1 MPSVTLRKPDDFHL
15 HLREGKLLEAVLP
28 HSAQTFARTLV
39 MPNLANPIRNARQ
52 AQAYKKIILQTR
64 QQSQSL
70 PNTPS
75 PFQPLMTLFLTEET
89 TLQDFLLDDAEYT
102 LPPLEPSLEPPLE
115 RSVFAGKLYFAT
127 ATTNTQH
134 GVKNLSHLFPLL
146 ERMEKHN
153 LPLSIHGEIADE
165 TTDVFD
171 RESLFIDRWLE
182 PLVERFPALRITFEH
197 ISTKKAVD
205 FVREKAASENL
216 AATITPHHLLLNRN
230 DLLGFGLRPHHY
242 CLPLVKREEDRLALL
257 EAAQSGEQSFFL
269 GTDSAPHTR
278 SQKQSSCGCAGVF
291 NAPYAIECVFAALK
305 PQTSS
310 EFECLERFTSENGAT
325 FHNLPLNEERLTLVK
340 KADPYLSSLPVA
352 DTDEDIV
359 VFAPPSIPGKTE
371 EGKTED
377 WQVLRGQAQ
386 ARA

>member
-1 MPSVTLRKPDDFHL
+1 MSSVTLRKPDDFHL

-89 TLQDFLLDDAEYT
+89 TLQDFLLDDAEHT
-102 LPPLEPSLEPPLE
+102 LPPLEPPLE

-127 ATTNTQH
+127 ATTNTRH
-134 GVKNLSHLFPLL
+134 GVKNLSQLFPLL
-146 ERMEKHN
+146 EHMEKHN
-153 LPLSIHGEIADE
+153 LPLSIHGEIADD

-182 PLVERFPALRITFEH
+182 PLVERFPELRITFEH

-205 FVREKAASENL
+205 FVKERARSHHNL

-242 CLPLVKREEDRLALL
+242 CLPLVKREEDRLALVD
-257 EAAQSGEQSFFL
+257 AAKSGEGCFFL

-310 EFECLERFTSENGAT
+310 EFACLELFTSENAAA

-340 KADPYLSSLPVA
+340 KTDPYLTSLPVA
-352 DTDEDIV
+352 NTDEEIL
-359 VFAPPSIPGKTE
+359 VFAPPHIPNKTE
-371 EGKTED
+371 EGEAED
-377 WQVLRGQAQ
+377 WQVLRG
-386 ARA
+386 